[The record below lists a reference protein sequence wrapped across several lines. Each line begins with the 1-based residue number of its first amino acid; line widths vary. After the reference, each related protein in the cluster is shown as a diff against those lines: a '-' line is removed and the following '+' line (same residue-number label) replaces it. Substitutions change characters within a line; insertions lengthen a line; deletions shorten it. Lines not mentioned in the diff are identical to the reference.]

1 MLQIVGA
8 LILLIA
14 GFAILR
20 LLFRAL
26 TSTASAYYP
35 FSLSLPRWRSMLCA
49 LVVFAVSFLS
59 RMEESAERRSA
70 AVVTRV
76 VCLQGLWRVDY
87 G

>member
-1 MLQIVGA
+1 MMTT
-8 LILLIA
+8 LLPVFTKPSPL
-14 GFAILR
+14 G
-20 LLFRAL
+20 
-26 TSTASAYYP
+26 
-35 FSLSLPRWRSMLCA
+35 SMLCA

>member
-1 MLQIVGA
+1 MMTT
-8 LILLIA
+8 LLPVFTKPSPLA
-14 GFAILR
+14 
-20 LLFRAL
+20 
-26 TSTASAYYP
+26 P
-35 FSLSLPRWRSMLCA
+35 MLCA
-49 LVVFAVSFLS
+49 LVVFVVSFLS